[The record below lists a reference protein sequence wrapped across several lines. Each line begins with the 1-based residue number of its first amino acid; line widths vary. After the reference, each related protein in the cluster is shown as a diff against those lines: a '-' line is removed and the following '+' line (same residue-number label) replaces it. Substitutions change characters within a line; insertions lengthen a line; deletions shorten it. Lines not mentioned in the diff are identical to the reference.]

1 MTASWKL
8 GLHGVNVYRTPEACA
23 HPASTRASVTATAFM
38 ASAPCPSVC
47 GRGVLAADGTP
58 PMRGDALAAVED
70 LDGGRGQAGVD
81 VFVDERVGD
90 RVVVAVELDVIV
102 DADAG
107 ADLPVA
113 VDEGLRGERAQRG
126 VIQPLEELAAAC

>member
-1 MTASWKL
+1 MVRAQSMRREGVHSRWRWWAFGMWAGSVVCWPRTTLRRCAATRWPRWK
-8 GLHGVNVYRTPEACA
+8 N
-23 HPASTRASVTATAFM
+23 
-38 ASAPCPSVC
+38 
-47 GRGVLAADGTP
+47 
-58 PMRGDALAAVED
+58 
-70 LDGGRGQAGVD
+70 LDGGRGQACVD

-113 VDEGLRGERAQRG
+113 VDEGLR
-126 VIQPLEELAAAC
+126 